1 MFLAIVCGYVGL
13 GFATS
18 DYNAGCALVYA
29 AGTYVSVIV
38 SGETSIIVGSPSDYT
53 YGTVIDAAVD
63 YIART
68 EVLSCNSACITGT
81 SGRID
86 APIHSSSVD
95 ASLYVP
101 ALCATD
107 SVTACNSAY
116 VGRYVGF
123 SILCSIYGS
132 IIIAVFN
139 YASKIETGYT
149 T

>member
-18 DYNAGCALVYA
+18 DNILGCALVYA

-68 EVLSCNSACITGT
+68 AVLSCNSAYITGT
-81 SGRID
+81 SGRIG
-86 APIHSSSVD
+86 APLHLSIVD
-95 ASLYVP
+95 ASLYVS
-101 ALCATD
+101 ALCVTD

-123 SILCSIYGS
+123 SILCSIFFF
-132 IIIAVFN
+132 V
-139 YASKIETGYT
+139 
-149 T
+149 